1 MYNSHLNIL
10 VLPEKQI
17 LTSCNNKKSRE
28 KYQHGKWYVIL
39 DELADNR
46 NIAGL
51 RIVKNAQRYYRNIL
65 ITSRNRKEFFPEN
78 YLNLVKYSAKFL

>member
-1 MYNSHLNIL
+1 M
-10 VLPEKQI
+10 V
-17 LTSCNNKKSRE
+17 C
-28 KYQHGKWYVIL
+28 VL
-39 DELADNR
+39 DELVDNR

-65 ITSRNRKEFFPEN
+65 ITSINRKEFFPEN